1 MRAAG
6 FEVVITPANV
16 DESRRPDETPGEYV
30 KRLAGE
36 KAEAVWRGF
45 TDLPVLGADTVVVQ
59 EGEVLEKPKDA
70 EDARRMLYALS
81 GRYHEVMT
89 GFAVITPEKKWVEV
103 VETRVGFRT
112 LTPDEIEAYVRSGE
126 PMDKAGGYGIQA
138 GAAHFVTRIEGSYT
152 NVVGLPMA
160 EVVETIRTSNIQR

>member
-1 MRAAG
+1 
-6 FEVVITPANV
+6 
-16 DESRRPDETPGEYV
+16 
-30 KRLAGE
+30 
-36 KAEAVWRGF
+36 
-45 TDLPVLGADTVVVQ
+45 LPVLGADTVVVR

-81 GRYHEVMT
+81 GRSHEVIT
-89 GFAVITPEKKWVEV
+89 GFAVITPNEKRVDV
-103 VETRVGFRT
+103 VKTRVVFRT
-112 LTPDEIEAYVRSGE
+112 LSAEEIEAYVRGGE

-160 EVVETIRTSNIQR
+160 EVVETFRTSNVQR